1 MSGFLATA
9 SAAERAPAD
18 PYTRRVNKQG
28 GRSPQQT
35 ASLGRCAVAG
45 ILAGLASL
53 VPGVSG
59 GTMILAAGVYPE
71 LVEAVAELT
80 SGRLR
85 RAPVT
90 RLAVTVGAA
99 LLAVFGVAGAAR
111 DAFTAWPVVFFA
123 LFLGLTL
130 GGAPLLWRMAPAR
143 GRVFAAGSV
152 AGALAVLL
160 PIVLV
165 SRGSPEASAFAAS
178 APAFFGAGA
187 VAAFAMVLPGIS
199 GSTLLL
205 LMGMYLP
212 FLNAADRLADTL
224 GSRPWDPSAIFGA
237 IFGVLPFFLGI
248 ALGMAAAARLVRYFL
263 GAYRQATLGVLFGL
277 LLGATAGL
285 WPFQTMNGV
294 YFAPAGAQIVT
305 AGLTLAAG
313 FLFTAFLG
321 SGRRRDDR

>member
-1 MSGFLATA
+1 MS
-9 SAAERAPAD
+9 E
-18 PYTRRVNKQG
+18 QG
-28 GRSPQQT
+28 GSLPRRT

-45 ILAGLASL
+45 VLAGLASL

-80 SGRLR
+80 SGRVR
-85 RAPVT
+85 RAPLT
-90 RLAVTVGAA
+90 RLAVTVGTA

-111 DAFTAWPVVFFA
+111 DAFIAWPVVFFA

-130 GGAPLLWRMAPAR
+130 GGAPLLWRMASPP
-143 GRVFAAGSV
+143 GRFFGAGAV
-152 AGALAVLL
+152 AGALAVVI
-160 PIVLV
+160 PIALAT
-165 SRGSPEASAFAAS
+165 GGGPETPELAAS
-178 APAFFGAGA
+178 APAFFAAGA

-224 GSRPWDPSAIFGA
+224 GTQPWDPSAIFA
-237 IFGVLPFFLGI
+237 AVAGVLPFFFGI
-248 ALGMAAAARLVRYFL
+248 ALGIAAAARLVRYFL
-263 GAYRQATLGVLFGL
+263 GAYPQATLGALFGL

-294 YFAPAGAQIVT
+294 YFAPTGAQIVT
-305 AGLTLAAG
+305 AGLALAGG
-313 FLFTAFLG
+313 FLLTAFLG
-321 SGRRRDDR
+321 GGRRRNDR